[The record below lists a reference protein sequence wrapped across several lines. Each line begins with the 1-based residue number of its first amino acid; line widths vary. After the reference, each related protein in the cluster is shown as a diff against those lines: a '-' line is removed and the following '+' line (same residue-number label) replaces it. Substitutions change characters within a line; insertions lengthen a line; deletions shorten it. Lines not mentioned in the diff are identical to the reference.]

1 MESILEVE
9 NITKK
14 FGGLVALDKV
24 SFKVYENEVLGLIG
38 PNGAGKTTLFN
49 VISGLYRPDEGRI
62 IYLGRYDLT
71 KIPPHEIPKLG
82 IGRTFQVMRPLS
94 NLTVIENVMVSSF
107 LRRSEISDVYNIAKR
122 ILERV
127 GLYEKRFL
135 KASLLNTVEKKRLE
149 LAKALAI
156 EPRLL
161 LLDEVAAGL
170 NPVETSEFLDLLKSI
185 NREGISIIMVEHV
198 MRAVMN
204 ISDRIVV
211 LHYGK
216 KIAEGAPQDIAND
229 RNVIEAYLGGA
240 IV

>member
-9 NITKK
+9 NITKR

-24 SFKVYENEVLGLIG
+24 SFKVYKNEILGLIG

-49 VISGLYRPDEGRI
+49 IISGLYRPDEGRI
-62 IYLGRYDLT
+62 IYLGKYDLT
-71 KIPPHEIPKLG
+71 KTPPHEIPKLG

-94 NLTVIENVMVSSF
+94 NLTVIENVMVSAF

-185 NREGISIIMVEHV
+185 NREGVSIIMVEHV

-204 ISDRIVV
+204 ISNRIVV

-216 KIAEGAPQDIAND
+216 KIAEGAPQDIATNT
-229 RNVIEAYLGGA
+229 NVIEAYLGGA